1 MRSPLMAGLAAGL
14 LLLPMATL
22 SAQKAAERHGVWVGA
37 GLGLGSAKLSC
48 DVCRTNRTGGT
59 AAYLRAGATVTRSVL
74 VGLEATGWYK
84 SKNDVDQLLG
94 SLQAVVLLYPRPAS
108 GFYLKTGLGISQF
121 SAKDNQDE
129 VSSQALS
136 MQFGVGYEVA
146 MGRGMSI
153 VPYANFL
160 GSTGGDVRFNNTV
173 SGLSA
178 NTSLL
183 QFGVGLTLH

>member
-1 MRSPLMAGLAAGL
+1 
-14 LLLPMATL
+14 
-22 SAQKAAERHGVWVGA
+22 
-37 GLGLGSAKLSC
+37 
-48 DVCRTNRTGGT
+48 
-59 AAYLRAGATVTRSVL
+59 
-74 VGLEATGWYK
+74 
-84 SKNDVDQLLG
+84 
-94 SLQAVVLLYPRPAS
+94 VVLLYPKPTS

-121 SAKDNQDE
+121 SAKDNTDK

-136 MQFGVGYEVA
+136 GQVGLGYEVA
-146 MGRGMSI
+146 MGRGLSI

-160 GSTGGDVRFNNTV
+160 GSSGGDVRFNDTV

>member
-1 MRSPLMAGLAAGL
+1 MAGLAAVL
-14 LLLPMATL
+14 LLLPMTTL
-22 SAQKAAERHGVWVGA
+22 SAQKAAERHGVWIGA
-37 GLGLGSAKLSC
+37 GVGLGSAKLTC
-48 DVCRTNRTGGT
+48 NVCRTDRTGGT
-59 AAYLRAGATVTRSVL
+59 AAYLRAGATITRAVL
-74 VGLEATGWYK
+74 IGVEASGWYK
-84 SKNDVDQLLG
+84 SKDNIDQLLG

-121 SAKDNQDE
+121 SAKDKQDE

-136 MQFGVGYEVA
+136 MQFGLGYEVA

-173 SGLSA
+173 SGFSA
-178 NTSLL
+178 NSSLL